1 MRKIIAIGESVL
13 DTLFHHGKPVKAFVG
28 GRIAN
33 AAASLATMGIPTSMV
48 SECSTDCV
56 GDIIVDFLKAHNV
69 DVRSIDRY
77 PDGATPLA
85 AIFQGENGQRDSIVN
100 YGNYPNDRFD
110 VLWPTIDHDDIVLF
124 GSLYSVDLP
133 QRERLMDLVNYAVER
148 GAIVVYLPGFQHGIS
163 FRITS
168 VMPNVLE
175 NLEVASIIIAHD
187 RDLQEIFPDE
197 TVEEAFVHH
206 INFSGNAY
214 VHLSDS
220 AAPKLYRGTQRASHG
235 TVSTDSHNR
244 LGWQAGFTAGLL
256 YALLLHDITR
266 DNLAALDTDGWRQL
280 LDCAVDCAQ
289 ECAAS
294 SDNCVSADYAT
305 RAATRLRDALAQH
318 QESSTTPQP

>member
-13 DTLFHHGKPVKAFVG
+13 DTLFQHGQPVKAFVG
-28 GRIAN
+28 GRVAN
-33 AAASLATMGIPTSMV
+33 AAASLATMGVPTSMV

-56 GDIIVDFLKAHNV
+56 GDMIVDFLKTHNV

-85 AIFQGENGQRDSIVN
+85 AIFQGEDGQRDSIVN

-110 VLWPTIDHDDIVLF
+110 VLWPTIEHDDSVLF
-124 GSLYSVDLP
+124 GSLYAVDLP

-163 FRITS
+163 FRITR

-175 NLEVASIIIAHD
+175 NLEVASVIIAHD

-197 TVEEAFVHH
+197 TVEEAFIHH
-206 INFSGNAY
+206 INFTGNAY
-214 VHLSDS
+214 VHLSDNE
-220 AAPKLYRGTQRASHG
+220 APKLYRGDQRSTHG
-235 TVSTDSHNR
+235 TATTDTRNR

-256 YALLLHDITR
+256 YAMLLLDITR
-266 DNLAALDTDGWRQL
+266 DSLAALDTDVWHQL
-280 LDCAVDCAQ
+280 LDIAVECAD

-294 SDNCVSADYAT
+294 NDNCVSQDYAT
-305 RAATRLRDALAQH
+305 RAAQRLCDAEAQR
-318 QESSTTPQP
+318 QESSTTQQP